1 MDAPEGFRV
10 QLMGNKK
17 RLFLI
22 SGENRK
28 AEFKPSQSIG
38 KMRGHKEEKRASY
51 DTKKAFS
58 SETEIFMFG

>member
-22 SGENRK
+22 SGETGK

-38 KMRGHKEEKRASY
+38 KMRGHKEEKTCLIRY
-51 DTKKAFS
+51 KKSIFS
-58 SETEIFMFG
+58 L